1 MTELAVQLAG
11 LVVAKMAGSLP
22 SCSDHPGCRLVLKA
36 DISWSLFVYIFF
48 TGKPK
53 LRTNLNVGPNLLLEW
68 LHLGRETLIKK
79 NKQPNPFSK
88 IPDESLFSVV
98 RRKLLLFVVENSVL
112 ISKIIYKFQV
122 CGKPS

>member
-1 MTELAVQLAG
+1 
-11 LVVAKMAGSLP
+11 MAAFGKR
-22 SCSDHPGCRLVLKA
+22 DA
-36 DISWSLFVYIFF
+36 D
-48 TGKPK
+48 
-53 LRTNLNVGPNLLLEW
+53 
-68 LHLGRETLIKK
+68 KK
-79 NKQPNPFSK
+79 KKKQPNPFSK